1 VTVSEKSESEYYFSK
16 ELVKV
21 GKAMDCISPAQ
32 ALDFKDAD
40 KFKDHCVQS
49 NFFKSLVDMV
59 EGKKDAERSL

>member
-1 VTVSEKSESEYYFSK
+1 
-16 ELVKV
+16 
-21 GKAMDCISPAQ
+21 MDCISPVQ